1 MSVTRARLLCLST
14 LTTLAHITFSVGI
27 LHTTV
32 QEICTVLLANST
44 GVQYMEYLLLSLWPM
59 LIGWACFLLTFR
71 LRGMDAEGNR
81 RRGQEGRLPLI
92 SDVRQLTGG

>member
-1 MSVTRARLLCLST
+1 MSGITRARLLCLST

-44 GVQYMEYLLLSLWPM
+44 GVQYLEYLLLSLWPM

-71 LRGMDAEGNR
+71 LRGVVEKGIEGEAR
-81 RRGQEGRLPLI
+81 RADCHSLVM
-92 SDVRQLTGG
+92 SDN